1 MAFGDEVEAARQQ
14 LARVLG
20 EPKASEVLDECFREA
35 HLARVDTAQ
44 QLLDLAEALMKRG
57 GFIEVIGR
65 FLKVRAL
72 LGGAHVQAS
81 R

>member
-1 MAFGDEVEAARQQ
+1 MGFADEVEAARQQ
-14 LARVLG
+14 LVRVLG
-20 EPKASEVLDECFREA
+20 EPKGSEVLDECFREVR
-35 HLARVDTAQ
+35 LTRVSTAQ
-44 QLLDLAEALMKRG
+44 ELLDLAEALMKRG